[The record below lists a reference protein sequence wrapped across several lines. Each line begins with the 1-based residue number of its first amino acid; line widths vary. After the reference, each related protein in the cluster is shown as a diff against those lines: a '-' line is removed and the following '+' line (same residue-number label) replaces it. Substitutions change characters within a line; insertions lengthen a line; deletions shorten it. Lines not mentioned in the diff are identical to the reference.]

1 MQNGSIPSALSF
13 PRVIWALIRHPTRAF
28 TNITNDPNRSWL
40 FLAILLMLLIAL
52 SGFLNQNLLMNR
64 QAEPNQAAM
73 PAVLLSIGSSLM
85 IWLKWLVWAGLI
97 FLTSTLLGG
106 NSNFKSLWRVVAWSS
121 LPDLVRS
128 LLQSIFLLLT
138 RQPIEYAGLSGLILR
153 GAENPTSSQLALA
166 GILGQIDLF
175 AIWRLILLVIGV
187 VCATGLVRRKALIV
201 ILIVWVI
208 LTALGLIP
216 TQISSFVNSSIS

>member
-1 MQNGSIPSALSF
+1 MQTDSTPSPLAF
-13 PRVIWALIRHPTRAF
+13 PRAVGAIIRHPTPAF
-28 TNITNDPNRSWL
+28 TNITNYPTRSWL
-40 FLAILLMLLIAL
+40 FLAILLMLLVAF

-64 QAEPNQAAM
+64 QAEPNQAAI
-73 PAVLLSIGSSLM
+73 PAVLLSIGSSLI

-106 NSNFKSLWRVVAWSS
+106 NSNFKTLWRVVAWSS

-153 GAENPTSSQLALA
+153 SAENPAGSQLALA

-187 VCATGLVRRKALIV
+187 VCATGLGRRKALIV